1 MSLPKLHLP
10 VERPLRIKVESTKL
24 DGSRIVEE
32 LEGINAR
39 VVMHENDHING
50 VLFIDRVEDKYLK
63 AAEAKLREI
72 KKKYN
77 T

>member
-1 MSLPKLHLP
+1 
-10 VERPLRIKVESTKL
+10 IESTKL
-24 DGSRIVEE
+24 DGSRIKEE

-50 VLFIDRVEDKYLK
+50 VLFIDRVEQKYLK

-72 KKKYN
+72 KQRYN
-77 T
+77 